1 MSVRRVRRGAVS
13 VAGGA
18 VGVGGGAGLGL
29 GLAGCG
35 GASPAAA
42 VPYREI
48 LLDGRPV
55 VCAEVFRTTAE
66 HERGLSGDPAPA
78 AGAFVNQPPLQP
90 SLWMHNVQRNLVGV
104 WVAAG
109 GHILGSV
116 QMQAMTTVLHPAPA
130 AVPLILE
137 LSPGLW
143 ARWSGARTASL
154 GRGGCVA

>member
-1 MSVRRVRRGAVS
+1 MV
-13 VAGGA
+13 A
-18 VGVGGGAGLGL
+18 VGVLGGGGLGL

-35 GASPAAA
+35 GTSPASA

-48 LLDGRPV
+48 LLDGHPV

-66 HERGLSGDPAPA
+66 HERGLSGNHAPA
-78 AGAFVNQPPLQP
+78 AGAFVNQPALQP
-90 SLWMHNVQRNLVGV
+90 SLWMHNVHRNLVGV

-116 QMQAMTTVLHPAPA
+116 QMRAMTTVLHPAPA

-137 LSPGLW
+137 LDPGLW
-143 ARWSGARTASL
+143 ARWSGARTAAL
-154 GRGGCVA
+154 GQRGCVT